1 MRVSVLSLFFLQ
13 KYTQKIKVK
22 KTNNN
27 FLLSRSDI
35 HTSRDT
41 MITTKLPNGLRVA
54 TDGGCFRPHCCLGV
68 FFPLGS
74 KYEVE
79 NSLDIPVGI
88 TRYFELAF
96 RQYKDRRRM
105 EQRLAKGPVMTSEI
119 SATKEWLS
127 FSVETLRPN
136 AEAAFGTL
144 MDELHVP
151 GRRGSKGFW
160 KYKAPDLLCESD
172 QMAIPETAV
181 VELMHQTAYGG
192 PQTPL
197 GRRTPY
203 ATSPSTLRKL
213 TQRHLDAFLSKHV
226 YGADPSEMVVVG
238 AGLNHSDLIK
248 LVSKYK
254 ISKIQPKR
262 TSIKPKIKQP
272 YVGGSVVRT
281 LESAAPAL
289 VGPTAHLSHVGVC
302 FKAPSA
308 QENMY
313 PTLVAASVLGGGS
326 AFSAGG
332 PGKGMHTRYF
342 TSTLSEM
349 WAETAMA
356 YTFAASHCGLA
367 GAVGSADPRR
377 TKDLLYS
384 LLDQLILLG
393 LSPVKEAELE
403 RAKNMLKTDVR
414 ISLDRMPVLCED
426 IGSQLLLKG
435 SRDDANEFCRKVDMV
450 TPELVRKAVRDSL
463 LTTPTVAVICP
474 ESERHNLVSNAR
486 LHSMI
491 KALVALSKK

>member
-1 MRVSVLSLFFLQ
+1 
-13 KYTQKIKVK
+13 
-22 KTNNN
+22 
-27 FLLSRSDI
+27 
-35 HTSRDT
+35 

-74 KYEVE
+74 KYEKE
-79 NSLDIPVGI
+79 NSPDIPFGI

-96 RQYKDRRRM
+96 RNYRQKKRLERRL
-105 EQRLAKGPVMTSEI
+105 EKGPVVSSEI

-127 FSVETLRPN
+127 FSVEALRPN

-144 MDELHVP
+144 MDELHIA
-151 GRRGSKGFW
+151 GQRGTRNFW

-172 QMAIPETAV
+172 QMAVPEIAI

-192 PQTPL
+192 AQKPL
-197 GRRTPY
+197 GNRTPY
-203 ATSPSTLRKL
+203 ATSPSVLRKL
-213 TQRHLDAFLSKHV
+213 SQRHLDSFLAKHI
-226 YGADPSEMVVVG
+226 YGADPADMVIVG
-238 AGLNHSDLIK
+238 AGLNHSDLMK

-254 ISKIQPKR
+254 ISKVRSKGLTKQKR
-262 TSIKPKIKQP
+262 IIDQP
-272 YVGGSVVRT
+272 YSGGSVVYT
-281 LESAAPAL
+281 PKSANPPL

-313 PTLVAASVLGGGS
+313 PTLVAASILGGGS
-326 AFSAGG
+326 SFSAGG

-384 LLDQLILLG
+384 LVDQLILLG
-393 LSPVKEAELE
+393 LSQVKEAELE
-403 RAKNMLKTDVR
+403 RAKNMLKAEVR

-435 SRDDANEFCRKVDMV
+435 SRDDANEFCRNVDKV
-450 TPELVRKAVRDSL
+450 TPESVRKAVKESL

-474 ESERHNLVSNAR
+474 EEEKRKLVSNSK

-491 KALVALSKK
+491 KALLTLNKK

>member
-1 MRVSVLSLFFLQ
+1 
-13 KYTQKIKVK
+13 
-22 KTNNN
+22 
-27 FLLSRSDI
+27 
-35 HTSRDT
+35 

-74 KYEVE
+74 KYERE
-79 NSLDIPVGI
+79 NSPDIPTGI

-96 RQYKDRRRM
+96 RGYKQKKRLERRL
-105 EQRLAKGPVMTSEI
+105 EKGPIVSSEI

-136 AEAAFGTL
+136 AEAAFRTL
-144 MDELHVP
+144 MDELHIP
-151 GRRGSKGFW
+151 GKRGSKNFW
-160 KYKAPDLLCESD
+160 KYDAPDLLCESD

-192 PQTPL
+192 VRKPL
-197 GRRTPY
+197 GNRTPY
-203 ATSPSTLRKL
+203 ATSPSVLKKL
-213 TQRHLDAFLSKHV
+213 SQKHLDSFLAKHI
-226 YGADPSEMVVVG
+226 YGADPADMVVVG
-238 AGLNHSDLIK
+238 AGLNHSDLLK

-254 ISKIQPKR
+254 ISKMPSKR
-262 TSIKPKIKQP
+262 TPGKPKPQIVQS
-272 YVGGSVVRT
+272 YCGGSIVYT
-281 LESAAPAL
+281 PKSAMPPL

-313 PTLVAASVLGGGS
+313 PTLVAASILGGGS

-356 YTFAASHCGLA
+356 YTFAASHCGLM
-367 GAVGSADPRR
+367 GAVGSSDPRR

-384 LLDQLILLG
+384 LVDQLILLG
-393 LSPVKEAELE
+393 LSPVKEGELE
-403 RAKNMLKTDVR
+403 RAKNMLKSEVR

-435 SRDDANEFCRKVDMV
+435 SRDDANEFCRKVDKV
-450 TPELVRKAVRDSL
+450 TPEEVRKAVRDSL
-463 LTTPTVAVICP
+463 LTMPTVSVIC
-474 ESERHNLVSNAR
+474 SEEEKGKLVSNAK

-491 KALVALSKK
+491 KALLTLNKK